1 VLEQL
6 HLHSLAYY
14 GELMDST
21 VDEEEGWELNVRGDA
36 IELGILFLHF
46 FSRFTSLIRTD
57 LLFSLQPSIKRSP
70 KVFLPRIGSWLLQYY
85 LLLCSCL

>member
-21 VDEEEGWELNVRGDA
+21 VDEDEGWELNVRADA
-36 IELGILFLHF
+36 TELGILFLHF
-46 FSRFTSLIRTD
+46 REFSFFFFGLFTSLMKAYFFP
-57 LLFSLQPSIKRSP
+57 FSQ
-70 KVFLPRIGSWLLQYY
+70 V
-85 LLLCSCL
+85 